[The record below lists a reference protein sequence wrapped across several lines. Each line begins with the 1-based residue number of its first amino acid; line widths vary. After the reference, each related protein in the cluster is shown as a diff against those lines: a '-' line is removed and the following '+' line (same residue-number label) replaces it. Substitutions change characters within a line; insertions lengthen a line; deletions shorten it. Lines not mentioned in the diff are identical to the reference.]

1 MKLNNLSIPTRIG
14 GGFALVLVLL
24 LAVAVT
30 GFVGIGSGRTSMD
43 VYSDQAESAILI
55 QQADSRFEALR
66 RHVTIG
72 ESENISRVLG
82 DIKTILDKAR
92 TGSADAEVKADMD
105 QLTVLFG
112 QYDQVARA
120 YLAQTTSREQL
131 AEVGDKVTRHLQVM
145 GDHQINAL
153 RKLEQKAK
161 DDAQLH
167 QWEDAILSA
176 VALLVGITAA
186 LVIATG
192 IARPLTA
199 MTAAMD
205 KLAHGDLQTIIPV
218 ADGRDEIA
226 AMAQALA
233 VFKSNG
239 QERQRLEQQ
248 AKAETEQRLA
258 RQRRVEELTAGFD
271 AKAAELVR
279 AVAGA
284 SGTLSDTASGMS
296 AAANQTSGQ
305 ATAVAAA
312 STQAA
317 TNVETVAA
325 AAEELAASITEISR
339 QVAHSNAISRRA
351 AEEAQRTDGEVRQL
365 SEAASRISEVVSLIN
380 DIASQTNLLA
390 LNATIE
396 AARAGDAGKGFAVV
410 AGEVKSLANQT
421 TRATEEIGTQ
431 ITAVQDQT
439 RAVVSAIKSIGQ
451 VIEEVS
457 QIAGSIAAA
466 VEQQAAATAEIAR
479 NVEQAAAGTAEVNAT
494 ISGVQQAA
502 ADTGQAA
509 GTVLDSARQLS
520 AQAEA
525 LRQTVDRFLADVKA
539 A

>member
-1 MKLNNLSIPTRIG
+1 MKLNTLSIPTRIG

-24 LAVAVT
+24 LGVSVIGAM
-30 GFVGIGSGRTSMD
+30 GIHFARD
-43 VYSDQAESAILI
+43 ALELYSDQAENALLI
-55 QQADSRFEALR
+55 KEADSKFETLR
-66 RHVTIG
+66 RHFAQGDHANAIEEFDRVKVTVESALIEESSPVVIADMKRLLVLLGNYRVGLESATKNPEANADVLKVSNEIG
-72 ESENISRVLG
+72 DHLDAMEERQI
-82 DIKTILDKAR
+82 TIL
-92 TGSADAEVKADMD
+92 
-105 QLTVLFG
+105 
-112 QYDQVARA
+112 
-120 YLAQTTSREQL
+120 
-131 AEVGDKVTRHLQVM
+131 H
-145 GDHQINAL
+145 AL
-153 RKLEQKAK
+153 ETKAK
-161 DDAQLH
+161 EDAALH
-167 QWEDAILSA
+167 QVEGIVLSA
-176 VALLVGITAA
+176 VALLVGIAA
-186 LVIATG
+186 AWIIGTG

-199 MTAAMD
+199 MNAAMD
-205 KLAHGDLQTIIPV
+205 KLAHGDLQTIIP
-218 ADGRDEIA
+218 AATGRDEIA

-239 QERQRLEQQ
+239 LERQRLEQQ

-258 RQRRVEELTAGFD
+258 RQRRVEQLTAGFD

-296 AAANQTSGQ
+296 AAADQTSGQ

-351 AEEAQRTDGEVRQL
+351 AEEAVRTDGEVRHL
-365 SEAASRISEVVSLIN
+365 SDAASRISEVVSLIN

-431 ITAVQDQT
+431 ISAVQEQT

-509 GTVLDSARQLS
+509 GTVLNSARQLS
-520 AQAEA
+520 VQAES
-525 LRQTVDRFLADVKA
+525 LRQTVDTFLADVKA